1 MALQVWLPLN
11 KNEAVKNQGLANV
24 NIIYTY
30 DSAFVVR
37 KMVYNYI
44 SAENYF
50 PWIGN
55 ILDVRVYLPALDAIA
70 IAELYKLE
78 R

>member
-11 KNEAVKNQGLANV
+11 KDGTDKNQGLANV
-24 NIIYTY
+24 NITCTY
-30 DSAFVVR
+30 NSAFVVR
-37 KMVYNYI
+37 KMIYNYI
-44 SAENYF
+44 SEKNYF

-55 ILDVRVYLPALDAIA
+55 ILDVRVYLPVLDAIA